1 MSLDIEKALPFT
13 TPLPPKYTFCAHGET
28 PCRDCIIRWDLEDR
42 ARIRHELRIER
53 RRRNDSCDGPGIIIA
68 IPAIM
73 LTAIVFFLICSLD
86 PKTCL
91 IMMMFSGGSSSD
103 DDYYA

>member
-73 LTAIVFFLICSLD
+73 LTAIVFFFDLLVGSKD
-86 PKTCL
+86 
-91 IMMMFSGGSSSD
+91 MFDHD
-103 DDYYA
+103 DVQWWIKQ